1 MNTGRI
7 RRVAACV
14 LAAATATLY
23 PIVTPAADAPAAAG
37 APSASSLSHGRFKNV
52 QIIKP
57 QGAPKG
63 VTMLF
68 SGDKGWTAA
77 DRQLADTLAAQGS
90 LVAGI
95 DTNQLFAQFDAD
107 DGKCVFPDGDLENLS
122 RLVQAYEKLQ
132 GYTQPVI
139 MAQPGRGANLAY
151 ALSVQASPKL
161 FAGTISLGFCPEL
174 QMKKALCTNDE
185 GPDVPNS
192 RPRGS
197 KSLVLEPAPLQTPWV
212 VVPPQDDAMC
222 KQAAARDF
230 IAKVPKAELASVD
243 KLVAPDEASVAQIAA
258 LYQKVNA
265 GRAPDTPMPPATVAD
280 LPVIEIPATA
290 GKSDLLVILL
300 SGDGGWASID
310 KEVAAALAANGV
322 PVIGFDSLRY
332 FWSKRTPESTAV
344 DVDRLIRYY
353 LSAWKKRRAVL
364 VGFSQG
370 ADVLPF
376 IVNRL
381 PATTLEHVSLATFL
395 SLGKRADFEFKLTNW
410 VSSSKAGMPI
420 QPEIDR
426 FPAGL
431 GFCVYG
437 AEDKDSLCPSIP
449 ATRMMSRKFP
459 GGHHFDGNNTKVATT
474 IIEAALNC
482 EGPREALCKR
492 P

>member
-1 MNTGRI
+1 MSGMNTVRI
-7 RRVAACV
+7 RQVAACA
-14 LAAATATLY
+14 LAAAVTTLY
-23 PIVTPAADAPAAAG
+23 PALGSAADGPTAT
-37 APSASSLSHGRFKNV
+37 SLSHGRFKNV

-57 QGAPKG
+57 EGAPKG

-68 SGDKGWTAA
+68 SGDKGWTPA
-77 DRQLADTLAAQGS
+77 DRQLAETLAAQGA

-95 DTNQLFAQFDAD
+95 DTAQVFAQFDGD

-174 QMKKALCTNDE
+174 QMKKALCTNDD

-197 KSLVLEPAPLQTPWV
+197 KSLVFEPAPLQTPWV
-212 VVPPQDDAMC
+212 VVPPQDDAAC

-230 IAKVPKAELASVD
+230 IAKVPGAQVANVD
-243 KLVAPDEASVAQIAA
+243 KIAAPDAASLAQIAA

-265 GRAPDTPMPPATVAD
+265 GRAPGTPMPPATVAD

-290 GKSDLLVILL
+290 GKSDMLVILL

-310 KEVAAALAANGV
+310 KEVAASLAADGV
-322 PVIGFDSLRY
+322 PVVGFDSLRY

-344 DVDRLIRYY
+344 DIDRLIRYY
-353 LSAWKKRRAVL
+353 LSAWKKRRVVL

-381 PATTLEHVSLATFL
+381 PAATLEHVSLATFL

-420 QPEIDR
+420 QPEVDR

-431 GFCVYG
+431 GQCVYG
-437 AEDKDSLCPSIP
+437 VEDKDSLCPKIDP
-449 ATRMMSRKFP
+449 NRMALTKFP
-459 GGHHFDGNNTKVATT
+459 GGHHFDGDNDKVAAA
-474 IIEAALNC
+474 IIAAARNC
-482 EGPREALCKR
+482 TGPREAICKR

>member
-1 MNTGRI
+1 MKNMKIGRA
-7 RRVAACV
+7 RRVAACALAV
-14 LAAATATLY
+14 GAAMMMPLAAQ
-23 PIVTPAADAPAAAG
+23 AADTPT
-37 APSASSLSHGRFKNV
+37 ASSLSHGRFKNV

-57 QGAPKG
+57 QGEPKG
-63 VTMLF
+63 VTLLL
-68 SGDKGWTAA
+68 SGDKGWGPA
-77 DRQLADTLAAQGS
+77 DRALADTLAAQGA

-95 DTNQLFAQFDAD
+95 DTAQFFAQMDGD

-139 MAQPGRGANLAY
+139 LGQPGRGANFAY

-174 QMKKALCTNDE
+174 QLRKALCTNDE
-185 GPDVPNS
+185 GPDVPNM
-192 RPRGS
+192 RGRGA
-197 KSLVLEPAPLQTPWV
+197 KTLTFQPAPLQSPWI
-212 VVPPQDDAMC
+212 VVPTQDE
-222 KQAAARDF
+222 AACGHGPVRDF
-230 IAKVPKAELASVD
+230 IAKVPGAELATVD
-243 KLVAPDEASVAQIAA
+243 KVGAPDPASLAQVAA

-265 GRAPDTPMPPATVAD
+265 GRAPTTPMPPATVAD
-280 LPVIEIPATA
+280 LPVIEIPAKA
-290 GKSDLLVILL
+290 GKTGDTLVIFL

-310 KEVAAALAANGV
+310 KEIAAALAADGV

-332 FWSKRTPESTAV
+332 FWSKRTPESAAL

-353 LSAWKKRRAVL
+353 LSAWKKKKAVL
-364 VGFSQG
+364 IGFSQG

-395 SLGKRADFEFKLTNW
+395 SMGKRADFEFKLTNW
-410 VSSSKAGMPI
+410 VSTSKAGLPI

-431 GFCVYG
+431 GLCVYG
-437 AEDKDSLCPSIP
+437 AEDKDSSCPTIP
-449 ATRMMSRKFP
+449 ASRMMLKKFP
-459 GGHHFDGNNTKVATT
+459 GGHHFDGSNDKVAAA
-474 IIEAALNC
+474 IMEAARNC
-482 EGPREALCKR
+482 DGTREAICKR

>member
-1 MNTGRI
+1 MSFVNTMRM
-7 RRVAACV
+7 RRVAACT
-14 LAAATATLY
+14 LAAAAAMLATTAQG
-23 PIVTPAADAPAAAG
+23 ADAPT
-37 APSASSLSHGRFKNV
+37 ASSLSHGRFKNV

-57 QGAPKG
+57 QGEPKG
-63 VTMLF
+63 VTLLL
-68 SGDKGWTAA
+68 SGDKGWGPA
-77 DRQLADTLAAQGS
+77 DRQLADTLASQGA

-95 DTNQLFAQFDAD
+95 DTAQLFAQMDGD
-107 DGKCVFPDGDLENLS
+107 DGKCVFPDGDFENLS

-139 MAQPGRGANLAY
+139 LGQPGRGANLAY

-174 QMKKALCTNDE
+174 QMRKALCTNDE
-185 GPDVPNS
+185 GPDVPNT
-192 RPRGS
+192 RARGA
-197 KSLVLEPAPLQTPWV
+197 KSLTFQPAPLQSPWV

-222 KQAAARDF
+222 AQAAARDF
-230 IAKVPKAELASVD
+230 IAKVPGAELANVD
-243 KLVAPDEASVAQIAA
+243 KLVATDAASLAQVAA

-265 GRAPDTPMPPATVAD
+265 GRAPTTPMPPATVAD
-280 LPVIEIPATA
+280 LPVIEIPAKP
-290 GKSDLLVILL
+290 GKTSDTLVIFL

-310 KEVAAALAANGV
+310 KEIAAALAAEGV

-344 DVDRLIRYY
+344 DVDRLVRYY
-353 LSAWKKRRAVL
+353 LSAWKKKNAVL
-364 VGFSQG
+364 IGFSQG

-381 PATTLEHVSLATFL
+381 PAATLEHVSLATFL

-431 GFCVYG
+431 GLCVYG
-437 AEDKDSLCPSIP
+437 AEDKDSSCPGIP
-449 ATRMMSRKFP
+449 ASRMALKKFP
-459 GGHHFDGNNTKVATT
+459 GGHHFDGNNVKVAAT
-474 IIEAALNC
+474 IMEAARNC
-482 EGPREALCKR
+482 DGPREAICKR